1 MKLYAPILSLYE
13 QAAQAGL
20 LEIAEQTLV
29 RAKELSPT
37 ITGESDDSG
46 FMLVEDLIAQ
56 VGFTSFVSLLQHE
69 KLEFRHPNGGEPKF
83 LETAAAEIEPDVERI
98 MAAKLRAVTGG

>member
-1 MKLYAPILSLYE
+1 MKSGAS
-13 QAAQAGL
+13 AN
-20 LEIAEQTLV
+20 
-29 RAKELSPT
+29 
-37 ITGESDDSG
+37 DSG